1 MVEGESK
8 IFDQGEPLLEPDE
21 QNEFNALRRKQL
33 TEDFPTKNESATD
46 SSRQKRPR
54 REKNAITPNL

>member
-33 TEDFPTKNESATD
+33 TEDLSDKERERY
-46 SSRQKRPR
+46 RQLQAKETEARER
-54 REKNAITPNL
+54 RYHS